1 MTLLARFVGWACLV
15 AAVVI
20 AALTPALA
28 AAKATSPDEQAAAS
42 SSLEFN
48 EKDGTLNIEWSGPIL
63 PGMADYLRAALDTY
77 AAASHRV
84 VLFLDSAGG
93 QVEEGDRVIHV
104 LDEIKQTHRLITA
117 VLNDKLCASMCIP
130 VFLQGDDR
138 LAARTSRWIFHE
150 AARQGANDR
159 ERMEETLRLLQKY
172 YVPVGVSAPW
182 LKRIVPIIKRGDLWE
197 SGDDLISEKTG
208 IVTYPLENW
217 TGRIVA
223 PSGQSA
229 KLEGA
234 DRGP

>member
-20 AALTPALA
+20 AALTPVLA
-28 AAKATSPDEQAAAS
+28 AAKTTSPDEQAAAS
-42 SSLEFN
+42 SSIEFN

-117 VLNDKLCASMCIP
+117 VLDDQLCASMCIP
-130 VFLQGDDR
+130 IFLRGDDR
-138 LAARTSRWIFHE
+138 LAARTSLWLFHE
-150 AARQGANDR
+150 AAKQGADGK
-159 ERMEETLRLLQKY
+159 ERMEETLRLFHKY
-172 YVPVGVSAPW
+172 YVPAGVCPDW
-182 LKRIVPIIKRGDLWE
+182 IRRIVPIVKRADLWE
-197 SGDDLISEKTG
+197 SGDDL
-208 IVTYPLENW
+208 V
-217 TGRIVA
+217 
-223 PSGQSA
+223 SA
-229 KLEGA
+229 KTRYRHVSAGEM
-234 DRGP
+234 DRAGRGSIGRLGETPGG